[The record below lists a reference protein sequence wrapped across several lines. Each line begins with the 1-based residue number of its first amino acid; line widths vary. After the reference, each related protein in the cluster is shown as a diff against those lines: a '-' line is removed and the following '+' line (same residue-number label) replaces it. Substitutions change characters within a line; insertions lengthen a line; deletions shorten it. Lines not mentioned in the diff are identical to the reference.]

1 MGDVPWCGED
11 QNRSEE
17 ECRKKL
23 AGKTAFVNSAPGG
36 VVTNHCD
43 HKAERD
49 KGEGE
54 TGSYAGDVGPDAGCG
69 LLQPGGRYGVAWLSA
84 RRRSRRAGCGTFH
97 EKHLQKDW
105 SVLKSQSIEI
115 AKVRF

>member
-54 TGSYAGDVGPDAGCG
+54 TGSYAGDAYQMRDAGFFSREGDTG
-69 LLQPGGRYGVAWLSA
+69 LPG
-84 RRRSRRAGCGTFH
+84 
-97 EKHLQKDW
+97 
-105 SVLKSQSIEI
+105 
-115 AKVRF
+115 